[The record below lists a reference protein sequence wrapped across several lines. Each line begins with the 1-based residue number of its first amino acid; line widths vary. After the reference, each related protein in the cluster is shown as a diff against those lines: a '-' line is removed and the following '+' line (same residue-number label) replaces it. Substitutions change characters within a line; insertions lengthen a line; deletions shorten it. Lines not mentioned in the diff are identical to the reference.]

1 MTYQESLAAMHK
13 AESEYQRVLAAYR
26 AMTIGDAEFLTA
38 RKVYNDAVKTFDDA
52 YAIEAGWRK

>member
-1 MTYQESLAAMHK
+1 
-13 AESEYQRVLAAYR
+13 
-26 AMTIGDAEFLTA
+26 MTIGDAEFLAA

>member
-1 MTYQESLAAMHK
+1 MHK

-26 AMTIGDAEFLTA
+26 AMTIGDAEFLAA